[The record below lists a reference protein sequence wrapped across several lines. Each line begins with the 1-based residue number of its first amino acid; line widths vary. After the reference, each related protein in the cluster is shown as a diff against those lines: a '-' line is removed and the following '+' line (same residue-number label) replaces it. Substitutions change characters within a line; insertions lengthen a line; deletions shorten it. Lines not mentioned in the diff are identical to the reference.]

1 MISFS
6 LIWLCLEMH
15 LSRPADIYMCIK
27 DLSICK
33 VIQIECQ
40 FCNCSVSHD
49 LSVCAGIN
57 CHMCYNNNFKYCKLS
72 RFICLTVWSSLFMT
86 LMLLNSFQMENPDGK
101 RLFCH
106 RLPVESYCKK
116 LQLFSVNDLL
126 RLTSF
131 GQRQKKS
138 NKCLSFTIE
147 PLNPSFKSTWPLSG
161 FAFNI

>member
-1 MISFS
+1 MDHHCRTETIGPTMVSFS
-6 LIWLCLEMH
+6 LIWLRLEMH

-86 LMLLNSFQMENPDGK
+86 LMLLNSFQTVNPDGK

-116 LQLFSVNDLL
+116 VAALL
-126 RLTSF
+126 R
-131 GQRQKKS
+131 K
-138 NKCLSFTIE
+138 
-147 PLNPSFKSTWPLSG
+147 WPV
-161 FAFNI
+161 AFD